1 MGVNLVFETINYS
14 IENQVAW
21 IVLNRPDKLNAFTEQ
36 MNKEITKAL
45 KTASSD
51 SSVRC
56 IVLTGEGR
64 AFSSG
69 QDLAEVDENMD
80 HGEVLRTR
88 YGPMMKQLA
97 SCEKPVIAAVNGVAA
112 GAGFSLA
119 LACDFRLVSE
129 KASFV
134 QAFIHVGLIPDSGNL
149 YFLPK
154 LIGHAKALELAVL
167 GEKIRADQ
175 AKDLGLVTKV
185 IELDRW
191 EEEVREFAERLASM
205 PTKAI
210 GLIKRS
216 IQASWNMNYSEYLE
230 QEAYG
235 QRIAGLSQDHREGVT
250 AFIEKRK
257 PAFKGN

>member
-1 MGVNLVFETINYS
+1 MFETIRYEQ
-14 IENQVAW
+14 ENQVAW
-21 IVLNRPDKLNAFTEQ
+21 IIMNRPDKLNAFTEQ
-36 MNKEITKAL
+36 MNREITKAL
-45 KTASSD
+45 KQASAD
-51 SSVRC
+51 GDVRA
-56 IVLTGEGR
+56 IVITGEGR

-97 SCEKPVIAAVNGVAA
+97 RCEKPVIAAVNGVAA

-119 LACDFRLVSE
+119 LACDFRIVSE

-149 YFLPK
+149 YYLPK
-154 LIGHAKALELAVL
+154 LVGNAKALELAVF
-167 GEKIRADQ
+167 GEKIKAQ
-175 AKDLGLVTKV
+175 EAMELGLVTKV
-185 IELDRW
+185 VPVDSW
-191 EEEVREFAERLASM
+191 QEEVQAFSYRLANM
-205 PTKAI
+205 PTQAI

-216 IQASWNMNYSEYLE
+216 IQASWNLTYDEYLE

-235 QRIAGLSQDHREGVT
+235 QRIAGLSNDHKEGVT
-250 AFIEKRK
+250 SFIEKRR
-257 PAFKGN
+257 PAFKGK